1 MNQNH
6 SGSRDRALYEKVL
19 KMTPKGSVPTLATL
33 REEKV
38 LVNNNGTYVFEYN
51 DQKANARPTESLLSI
66 KDAFVANTMAL
77 GIIVERRAKPGT
89 GILLHYPSQQEALKG
104 GQVNWLDLECVYNG
118 QLKVQIDQQVMMDK
132 FSTRRFRHVPQN
144 AGIMIDSGVYGG
156 AIQSS
161 PADGLVYAEPNLIL
175 RGTKKNTFTLT
186 IPTFDGGQ
194 TTAIAA
200 TDPAFDVRVVLELN
214 GFIIPGGANLA
225 Q

>member
-19 KMTPKGSVPTLATL
+19 KMSPKGVVPTLATL
-33 REEKV
+33 REERV
-38 LVNNNGTYVFEYN
+38 LVNNNGTYVFEFN
-51 DQKANARPTESLLSI
+51 EQKANARQTETLLSI
-66 KDAFVANTMAL
+66 KDAFVANTMSL
-77 GIIVERRAKPGT
+77 GILVERKTKPGS
-89 GILLHYPSQQEALKG
+89 GLLLHFPCMQELNKAG
-104 GQVNWLDLECVYNG
+104 NVNWLDMEVIYNG
-118 QLKVQIDQQVMMDK
+118 VLKAQIDQQVMMDK
-132 FSTRRFRHVPQN
+132 FSTRRFRYAPQN
-144 AGIMIDSGVYGG
+144 AGLLIDNNVIGG

-161 PADGLVYAEPNLIL
+161 ASDGLVNAEPNLIL

-186 IPTFDGGQ
+186 IPTFDASAAA
-194 TTAIAA
+194 AIAA